1 MRFIQ
6 KFIKNGTKPIS
17 KTFGDYFV
25 TTIKQTDRP
34 KVLYFLSMRLFRDQS
49 DEGLINTLER
59 IDITSLK
66 ELVKHFYNIK
76 LQNLPKM
83 LEKA

>member
-1 MRFIQ
+1 MRLIQ
-6 KFIKNGTKPIS
+6 KFIKSGTKPIR

-25 TTIKQTDRP
+25 VAIKQIDRP

-59 IDITSLK
+59 IDITGLK
-66 ELVKHFYNIK
+66 ELFKHFNNIR
-76 LQNLPKM
+76 LQNLPKI
-83 LEKA
+83 LGKA